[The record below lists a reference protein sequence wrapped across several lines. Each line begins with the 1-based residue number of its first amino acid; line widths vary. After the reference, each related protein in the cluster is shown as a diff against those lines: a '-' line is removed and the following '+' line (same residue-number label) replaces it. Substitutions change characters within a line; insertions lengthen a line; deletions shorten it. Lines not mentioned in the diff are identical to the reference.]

1 MSANKPPES
10 RPLQRGCRAADLLY
24 RLHYRHLKDWL
35 RRRYGDGP
43 PEPEDVAQGAF
54 AKISAME
61 NLDHVEDQRAFLYT
75 IAANL
80 AVSGFRSRERAARL
94 IRDNLVANEFNIENL
109 TPERVLEGRDDFAHL
124 MRLLSGLSDR
134 QREIV
139 QRSRL
144 KGQTYAQ
151 ISAET
156 GWSLGTI
163 SSELRAALQT
173 LASVRTTREDV

>member
-1 MSANKPPES
+1 
-10 RPLQRGCRAADLLY
+10 
-24 RLHYRHLKDWL
+24 
-35 RRRYGDGP
+35 
-43 PEPEDVAQGAF
+43 
-54 AKISAME
+54 
-61 NLDHVEDQRAFLYT
+61 
-75 IAANL
+75 
-80 AVSGFRSRERAARL
+80 
-94 IRDNLVANEFNIENL
+94 
-109 TPERVLEGRDDFAHL
+109 